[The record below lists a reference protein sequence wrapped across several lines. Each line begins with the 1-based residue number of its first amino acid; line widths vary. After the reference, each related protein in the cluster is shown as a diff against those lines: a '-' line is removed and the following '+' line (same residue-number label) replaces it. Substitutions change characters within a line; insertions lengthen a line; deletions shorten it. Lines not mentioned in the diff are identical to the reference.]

1 MRRTV
6 LSTFFFAAI
15 LGLGCMGVA
24 VPVKA
29 DAARFE
35 GQWMGTGTVVR
46 KDPYFP
52 SAFSGSEGSRPLA
65 EICGDFRT
73 NFEVRGKKFQ
83 GRLHMTGDVP
93 SEYSVKGEISD
104 DGSLE
109 NVSIERVDNQS
120 AYGAKFEYLGTLSR
134 GRWEYE
140 AESTYENW
148 GCGGTYVAQSS
159 K

>member
-1 MRRTV
+1 MRRAV
-6 LSTFFFAAI
+6 LSTFLFAAI

-65 EICGDFRT
+65 EICGNFRT
-73 NFEVRGKKFQ
+73 NFEVRGKIFQ
-83 GRLHMTGDVP
+83 GTLHMTGDVP

-104 DGSLE
+104 DGSLK
-109 NVSIERVDNQS
+109 NVRVERVDGRS
-120 AYGAKFEYLGTLSR
+120 SYGAKFEYLGTLVR

-140 AESTYENW
+140 AKNTYENW